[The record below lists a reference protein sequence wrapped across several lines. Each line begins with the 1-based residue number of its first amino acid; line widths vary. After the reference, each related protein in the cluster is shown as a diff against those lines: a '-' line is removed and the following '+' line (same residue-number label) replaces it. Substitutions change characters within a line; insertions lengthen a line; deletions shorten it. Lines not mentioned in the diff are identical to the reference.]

1 MILLTKSTLSDI
13 AQLFTVLIIFI
24 AVLVISMLC
33 TKWIGNYQK
42 LQASSGSAEV
52 IETVRI
58 APGKWIQIVRIGSKY
73 KVIAI
78 CKDTVTYLGDV
89 DESDIKS
96 GDSSEKKTFSEVL
109 SKTFTKGANDSGGEG

>member
-1 MILLTKSTLSDI
+1 MTLLTKSTLSDI

-24 AVLVISMLC
+24 DVLVISMLC

-42 LQASSGSAEV
+42 MQASSGNAEV

-58 APGKWIQIVRIGSKY
+58 APGKWVQIIRVGSRY
-73 KVIAI
+73 KVIAV

-89 DESDIKS
+89 EESDIKT

-109 SKTFTKGANDSGGEG
+109 SKTFKDKSE